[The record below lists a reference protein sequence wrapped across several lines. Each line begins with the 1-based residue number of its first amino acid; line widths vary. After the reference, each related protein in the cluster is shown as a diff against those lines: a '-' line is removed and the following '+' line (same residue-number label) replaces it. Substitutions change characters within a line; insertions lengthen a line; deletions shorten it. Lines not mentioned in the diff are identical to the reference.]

1 MDYIVSGAIDN
12 LRVWVERFKAENVG
26 KPTPPVVA
34 AAEHLLMV
42 SDPAAVEDRE
52 YHRVDLRLR
61 ESQQCGA
68 HGPYGRVCK
77 RRAEH
82 VSADHRDLEISWKDG
97 EQ

>member
-1 MDYIVSGAIDN
+1 MDHVVEFQIKNLERQLQRVDAGEAGIEALRGAIEAL
-12 LRVWVERFKAENVG
+12 LRVSA
-26 KPTPPVVA
+26 
-34 AAEHLLMV
+34 
-42 SDPAAVEDRE
+42 PAAVEDRE

-82 VSADHRDLEISWKDG
+82 VSADHRDLEISWKEG